1 MQYLTGQINMYKLF
15 SIYEADQLAEHHDS
29 LVDFCKRAEAEANPA
44 SKNMSID
51 DWENR
56 PETLMYL
63 LYKEGRFWNGKG
75 VCNFLYYNSDCIGFS
90 GAYISDFSKSVV
102 IGGVR
107 SYLLDG
113 HKNKYLWA
121 EYCLPSQMRFA
132 YRACA
137 GYFLLTFNEYNKN
150 IANIFLRAGKG
161 KGSGLGTKRHVHPG
175 QFSSDIKLWPKRL
188 IIKNTPQWALVK
200 QIDFMHN
207 YDFSQIEETVHET
220 AVD

>member
-1 MQYLTGQINMYKLF
+1 MYKIF
-15 SIYEADQLAEHHDS
+15 SIYEADELAEHHDS
-29 LVDFCKRAEAEANPA
+29 LVDFCTRAELEDKPA
-44 SKNMSID
+44 SKNMDIS

-63 LYKEGRFWNGKG
+63 LHKEGRFWNGKG
-75 VCNFLYYNSDCIGFS
+75 VCNFLYYNNDCIGFS
-90 GAYISDFSKSVV
+90 GAYISDFSNRVV

-121 EYCLPSQMRFA
+121 EHCLPSQVRFA
-132 YRACA
+132 YRAGA

-150 IANIFLRAGKG
+150 IAKIFIRAGQG
-161 KGSGLGTKRHVHPG
+161 KGSGLGTRRYVHPG

-200 QIDFMHN
+200 QIDHMQY
-207 YDFSQIEETVHET
+207 YDFSQLEEQEHEATV
-220 AVD
+220 D

>member
-1 MQYLTGQINMYKLF
+1 MYKLF
-15 SIYEADQLAEHHDS
+15 SIYEVDGLADHHDS
-29 LVDFCKRAEAEANPA
+29 LISFCEKAQAEDKPA
-44 SKNMSID
+44 SKNMSIS

-75 VCNFLYYNSDCIGFS
+75 VCNFLYYNNDCIGVS
-90 GAYISDFSKSVV
+90 GAYISDFCDKVI

-121 EYCLPSQMRFA
+121 EHCLPSQMQFA
-132 YRACA
+132 YRVGA
-137 GYFLLTFNEYNKN
+137 GYFLLTFNDYNKN
-150 IANIFLRAGKG
+150 IAKIFLRAGKG
-161 KGSGLGTKRHVHPG
+161 KGSGLGTRRHVSPG
-175 QFSSDIKLWPKRL
+175 QFSSDITMWPKRL
-188 IIKNTPQWALVK
+188 MIKNTPQWTLVK
-200 QIDFMHN
+200 QIDFLQH